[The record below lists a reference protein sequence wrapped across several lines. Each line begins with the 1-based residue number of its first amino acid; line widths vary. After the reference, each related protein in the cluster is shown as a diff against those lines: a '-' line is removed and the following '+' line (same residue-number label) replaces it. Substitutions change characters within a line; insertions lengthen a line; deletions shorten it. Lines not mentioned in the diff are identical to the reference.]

1 MINRKKKFNL
11 HNISDKVK
19 KNIQTFKASREKGIF
34 PFLSNIVIFGSPNK
48 SLSALVK
55 NHENK
60 KIHKNTHTR
69 LREKTHER
77 HPLPPEKLQWWTPT
91 TRRCKKASSP
101 PVISA
106 KCKRQAAG
114 EQKVRRT
121 LQSLSV
127 PGCSSAAIYSFR
139 YALIPKVRH
148 HAAWNIKSP
157 FL

>member
-1 MINRKKKFNL
+1 MINSKKKFNL

-77 HPLPPEKLQWWTPT
+77 HPLPPEKTSVVNSDHPPVQEGIFTSGNFSEVQA
-91 TRRCKKASSP
+91 ASSRW
-101 PVISA
+101 A
-106 KCKRQAAG
+106 KSSQNASKPLGSR
-114 EQKVRRT
+114 
-121 LQSLSV
+121 LFF
-127 PGCSSAAIYSFR
+127 GCYIFIQVCIDTESSSSCRVKY
-139 YALIPKVRH
+139 
-148 HAAWNIKSP
+148 
-157 FL
+157 